1 MKNDTYVRGVLT
13 VIAAALLYL
22 CAVLTP
28 LPAVSAQAGRVVGAA
43 TPGVSTGPA
52 EMVVVGWKVPDT
64 VPVTITRGEVHVTNE
79 SLRVNGTVRAE
90 SADAARM
97 IVVGWEDGGSQ
108 KTPGRFTAFDDASG
122 RHLPVSLRG
131 PR

>member
-1 MKNDTYVRGVLT
+1 MKSDTYLRGVLT

-28 LPAVSAQAGRVVGAA
+28 LPAASAQAGRVIGAP

-52 EMVVVGWKVPDT
+52 EMVVVGWNVPGP
-64 VPVTITRGEVHVTNE
+64 VPVTVTRGEVHVTNE

-90 SADAARM
+90 PADATRM
-97 IVVGWEDGGSQ
+97 ILVGWEDGGSQ
-108 KTPGRFTAFDDASG
+108 KTPGRFTPLDDASG
-122 RHLPVSLRG
+122 RRLPVTAHGS
-131 PR
+131 P

>member
-1 MKNDTYVRGVLT
+1 MRNDTYLRGVLT

-22 CAVLTP
+22 CVVFTP
-28 LPAVSAQAGRVVGAA
+28 LPLVSAQAGRVIGAP

-64 VPVTITRGEVHVTNE
+64 VPVTIARGEVRVTNE

-90 SADAARM
+90 LPDAARM

-108 KTPGRFTAFDDASG
+108 TTPGRFTALDDASG
-122 RHLPVSLRG
+122 RRLPVSANG
-131 PR
+131 KP